1 MKKNIIP
8 LGFLLT
14 LTSNIFAIA
23 PGDSTQSLN
32 LHKTSATLNIA
43 SDKVTATLS
52 VNDRSNTNKD
62 GEKRFYDTFKVFLNV
77 DDEVTFK
84 QESSKFRTVLSF
96 VNLEKKTQF
105 SFDNQEFSGKSTT
118 SLIYH
123 ATTAGVYTLF
133 ASSADPEKLG
143 SYTIT
148 KTITKVVSEKLSDP
162 FLSSCLKVLD
172 YRKNKYQS
180 ILGEKVN
187 EKEGVYTYLSSF
199 RLTGNSTDEI
209 TFENGGSIY
218 NYNSILAKDLSEAEA
233 QKLFLEIAS
242 KLNNY
247 ALSKDWLRDPTPT
260 AKSTL
265 FAISSEQDMITV
277 YLKQSKD
284 KYTIKLVFN

>member
-1 MKKNIIP
+1 MKKNILP

-32 LHKTSATLNIA
+32 LHKTSATLNTA
-43 SDKVTATLS
+43 SDKVTSTLS

-62 GEKRFYDTFKVFLNV
+62 GEKRYYDTFKVFLNV
-77 DDEVTFK
+77 NDEVTFK

-133 ASSADPEKLG
+133 ASSADPEQLG

-148 KTITKVVSEKLSDP
+148 KTIKKVIPEKLNEP
-162 FLSSCLKVLD
+162 FLASCLKVLD

-187 EKEGVYTYLSSF
+187 EKEGVHTYLSSF
-199 RLTGNSTDEI
+199 KLTDNSTDEI